1 MALKAF
7 GGFVR
12 EEIPSHGYGWGRIIP
27 SGEEIGYIWYYSG
40 GLRSAQ
46 AFEGHPRARVQRLP
60 EAAREAVMNDS
71 ARYESLPIEKLRD
84 RVMDDLVRQYS
95 LERVDLPEF
104 ERRTDIV
111 SRAATRSEL
120 IAQVS
125 DLPGLPNEGRAAA
138 RTSASPGAAGWR
150 VGSENARPNDY
161 AVAIFSGSDFK
172 GVWQAPRSLTAL
184 CVFGG
189 ASIDFRR
196 AIVPEEGV
204 TVSCLCLFGGVDIV
218 VPPGMRVRVRG
229 IGIFGGFDRTENEVE
244 DPAAPTI
251 VVEGLALFGGVSVR
265 VRP

>member
-1 MALKAF
+1 
-7 GGFVR
+7 
-12 EEIPSHGYGWGRIIP
+12 
-27 SGEEIGYIWYYSG
+27 
-40 GLRSAQ
+40 
-46 AFEGHPRARVQRLP
+46 
-60 EAAREAVMNDS
+60 MNDS

-104 ERRTDIV
+104 ERRSGLV
-111 SRAATRSEL
+111 SKAATRDEL
-120 IAQVS
+120 VAQVS
-125 DLPGLPNEGRAAA
+125 DLPDLPGGRRAE
-138 RTSASPGAAGWR
+138 RPSAPPGSAGWR
-150 VGSENARPNDY
+150 IGSENARPSDY

-189 ASIDFRR
+189 SSIDFRR

-204 TVSCLCLFGGVDIV
+204 AISCLCLFGGVDII

-229 IGIFGGFDRTENEVE
+229 VGIFGGFDRTENEVD
-244 DPAAPTI
+244 DPNAPTI